1 MTTGNNVR
9 NIVIFVMN
17 KQSVH
22 KILYSRENDVAYY
35 VNGHIIVNNKTLQI
49 IWY

>member
-1 MTTGNNVR
+1 MTVNNVR
-9 NIVIFVMN
+9 NIVIFVTN

-35 VNGHIIVNNKTLQI
+35 VNGYIVSNETQQI